1 MRTTLRTVRVIICA
15 LFASGIASSQ
25 SKVRKSAPE
34 PTAFYE
40 DCGDGRS
47 CVFDN
52 PLPLPDSVLDAL
64 RETKEARS
72 MQDELKGLNGEQFSH
87 LFRAVKA
94 HLVGPKETDYVV
106 MGGFPMGGA
115 DAPWFWIVRFDQD
128 HPRVIFFTF
137 ANGFELLSM
146 RNNGYPNIRSR
157 AFAGGTEYTNVYHYD
172 GEQYLL
178 VRRYQR
184 EAK

>member
-72 MQDELKGLNGEQFSH
+72 MQDELEGLNGEQFSH
-87 LFRAVKA
+87 LFRTVKA

-106 MGGFPMGGA
+106 MGGFPMGA
-115 DAPWFWIVRFDQD
+115 QMR
-128 HPRVIFFTF
+128 H
-137 ANGFELLSM
+137 GFGLCVLTRITRGSFSSHLRTALS
-146 RNNGYPNIRSR
+146 
-157 AFAGGTEYTNVYHYD
+157 F
-172 GEQYLL
+172 
-178 VRRYQR
+178 
-184 EAK
+184 